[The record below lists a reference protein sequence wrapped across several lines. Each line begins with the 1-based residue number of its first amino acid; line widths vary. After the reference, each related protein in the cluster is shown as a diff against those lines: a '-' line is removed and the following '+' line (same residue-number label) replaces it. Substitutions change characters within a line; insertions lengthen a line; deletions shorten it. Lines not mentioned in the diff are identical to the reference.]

1 MPFKTEIRGKKY
13 LALHNMINFLED
25 PDPTLRL
32 SCRSWL
38 SQNRQFN
45 RILDPIIE
53 EFIKYSN
60 FKIVQNMT
68 VIDGDFDTQYVIEN
82 FGKLRNIILNSQD
95 DIIEYILV
103 KTCQGHIIN
112 YYSQKYNKQHGYDPA
127 AAKGGPP
134 MEPSTSALQPP
145 ADATAMRTSN
155 VAASPAA
162 PQGATAASMGPGQ
175 IDSRSMPS
183 NPMLMQ
189 QQLRYLD
196 ILIEVTLQYIRAEH
210 SAEKKSQYASA
221 ANAIQ
226 NENQF
231 AETLTVNA
239 SACEFMELLLKQF
252 VKYSSDSMKIAHVI
266 IKPLIETFY
275 HVIENKNYAMQVN
288 IINLLDLIMNE
299 CNFLGTVLDNQSDR
313 NQQTDARQKCIAIFK
328 DSKLIDA
335 IILGLQCDVSF
346 VRQKFIKFVE
356 MYVPY
361 LRKFTRENE
370 NFKQIFQ
377 IHIEL
382 LMDCH
387 CKLLKRVDVSFF
399 SMSKKGQNSNIR
411 LFETSSHNTAI
422 QQNPEKKTRRTTTI
436 HAEADQRSSG

>member
-1 MPFKTEIRGKKY
+1 
-13 LALHNMINFLED
+13 
-25 PDPTLRL
+25 
-32 SCRSWL
+32 
-38 SQNRQFN
+38 
-45 RILDPIIE
+45 
-53 EFIKYSN
+53 
-60 FKIVQNMT
+60 
-68 VIDGDFDTQYVIEN
+68 
-82 FGKLRNIILNSQD
+82 
-95 DIIEYILV
+95 
-103 KTCQGHIIN
+103 
-112 YYSQKYNKQHGYDPA
+112 
-127 AAKGGPP
+127 
-134 MEPSTSALQPP
+134 
-145 ADATAMRTSN
+145 
-155 VAASPAA
+155 
-162 PQGATAASMGPGQ
+162 
-175 IDSRSMPS
+175 
-183 NPMLMQ
+183 
-189 QQLRYLD
+189 
-196 ILIEVTLQYIRAEH
+196 
-210 SAEKKSQYASA
+210 
-221 ANAIQ
+221 
-226 NENQF
+226 
-231 AETLTVNA
+231 
-239 SACEFMELLLKQF
+239 MELLLKQF

-313 NQQTDARQKCIAIFK
+313 NQVADARQKCIAIFK

-411 LFETSSHNTAI
+411 LFETASQNTAI
-422 QQNPEKKTRRTTTI
+422 QQHPDKKNRRATSIHPESE
-436 HAEADQRSSG
+436 HRSSGQMKSSASPYG